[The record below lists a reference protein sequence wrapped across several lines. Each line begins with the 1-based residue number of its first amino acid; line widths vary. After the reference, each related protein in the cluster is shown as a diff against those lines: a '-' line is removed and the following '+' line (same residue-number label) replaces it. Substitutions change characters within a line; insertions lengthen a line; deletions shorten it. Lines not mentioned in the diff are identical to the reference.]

1 MEFRFKNQRYQEDA
15 AAAVVSVFQGQ
26 PKQDAFTYLR
36 DKGKGVTRK
45 GMVDMFYD
53 LMLSDEGYANAPVQ
67 LSATQLLDN
76 IRKIQRANNIAESDE
91 LFDDL
96 GACQLDIEM
105 ETGTGKTY
113 VYTKT
118 MLELNEAFGW
128 TKFIIVV
135 PGIAIREGVFKSL
148 QNTEQHF
155 FEQYGRKIN
164 FFIYDSDNLTEL
176 DRYSESSDICAMI
189 INMQA
194 FNTSMKEG
202 ANNKQARIIFD
213 ERDEFGSRKPIDVIA
228 ANRPIIIQDEPQK
241 MGGKATQAGIKR
253 SPQDAQATLAYGR
266 VGVAQGKA
274 AERREAHRLD
284 AHARLAHGTQQV
296 EALLERPVEAHEAL
310 VRLVDGDLEVVKAG
324 LARGGEALAPGE
336 LWGEGLLV
344 EPEHVVVHG
353 DLPVQEASSCQRGQ
367 AAHARGRAPV
377 RVLRRRPS
385 RAPTGR
391 GPQACR
397 ARRAGRR
404 AGGHR
409 PRRP

>member
-67 LSATQLLDN
+67 LSTAQLLDN
-76 IRKIQRANNIAESDE
+76 IRKIQRANNIAESDD

-118 MLELNEAFGW
+118 MLELNKAFGW

-155 FEQYGRKIN
+155 FEQYGKRIN
-164 FFIYDSDNLTEL
+164 AFVYDSDRLNEL
-176 DRYSESSDICAMI
+176 DSFAQSSDVSCMI

-213 ERDEFGSRKPIDVIA
+213 ERDEFGS
-228 ANRPIIIQDEPQK
+228 
-241 MGGKATQAGIKR
+241 
-253 SPQDAQATLAYGR
+253 
-266 VGVAQGKA
+266 
-274 AERREAHRLD
+274 
-284 AHARLAHGTQQV
+284 
-296 EALLERPVEAHEAL
+296 
-310 VRLVDGDLEVVKAG
+310 
-324 LARGGEALAPGE
+324 
-336 LWGEGLLV
+336 
-344 EPEHVVVHG
+344 
-353 DLPVQEASSCQRGQ
+353 
-367 AAHARGRAPV
+367 
-377 RVLRRRPS
+377 
-385 RAPTGR
+385 
-391 GPQACR
+391 
-397 ARRAGRR
+397 
-404 AGGHR
+404 
-409 PRRP
+409 